1 MKPSGSG
8 HSRIIAHPRGTR
20 ESRPELEA
28 PARFLDRVK
37 TRFPAAFVESAMV
50 TADRERRNPHV
61 DLSRSLRATTTEFA
75 LIYARPQI
83 KREIESF
90 FPPSDPPPRVTRDRA
105 RR

>member
-37 TRFPAAFVESAMV
+37 TRFPAGFVESAMV
-50 TADRERRNPHV
+50 TADRERRAIPM
-61 DLSRSLRATTTEFA
+61 
-75 LIYARPQI
+75 LIY
-83 KREIESF
+83 
-90 FPPSDPPPRVTRDRA
+90 RA
-105 RR
+105 RYERLLLNSH